1 MRVLLVID
9 LPPAARY
16 HRATVEA
23 LGHAAAAL
31 GAPLD
36 LRVVASDAA
45 DLGEVRDGVE
55 GVVIGPG
62 SPYPRGGRLGC
73 RPHRS
78 RARHTVGRHVRRV
91 PARAGRARP

>member
-9 LPPAARY
+9 LPLAAPY

-62 SPYPRGGRLGC
+62 SPYRREAAVWDVVRTARERGTPL
-73 RPHRS
+73 
-78 RARHTVGRHVRRV
+78 VGT
-91 PARAGRARP
+91 